1 MYVQKKSE
9 LDIESERLDTLS
21 SSLDALKQDCRERE
35 CSITK
40 AKHEITHIEDK
51 LIQNQKETALLDQYI
66 RQDTESLSALEAERG
81 ENERR
86 LNMLNISERDNNAK
100 KEVLLREISRLEAR
114 LSSLHGEYE
123 SLQQKLWDDYELTYS
138 DAERLRR
145 IIPDDER
152 KAANTRLSVLRDA
165 IKKLGTVNVNAI
177 EEYLSLRER
186 YEFLTA
192 QVNDLEESKTK
203 LSGII
208 NKLEEQMRTAF
219 TQSVKAINENF
230 KDVFSE
236 LFGGGSAH
244 IVICSP
250 EDILQSDIEI
260 VVQPPGKIIKNLVQL
275 SGGEQAFVAIALYLA
290 MIKLNPTPFCIF
302 DEVDTSL
309 DDVNVDRLAEY
320 LKRCT
325 NKTQF
330 IMITHRRGTMELA
343 DRLYG
348 ITMHEK
354 GVSRFLIMNT
364 DSIAAKL

>member
-1 MYVQKKSE
+1 MGRIRAYILRRGKGAHNNPGGGKK
-9 LDIESERLDTLS
+9 
-21 SSLDALKQDCRERE
+21 A
-35 CSITK
+35 
-40 AKHEITHIEDK
+40 A
-51 LIQNQKETALLDQYI
+51 N
-66 RQDTESLSALEAERG
+66 
-81 ENERR
+81 
-86 LNMLNISERDNNAK
+86 
-100 KEVLLREISRLEAR
+100 AR
-114 LSSLHGEYE
+114 LS
-123 SLQQKLWDDYELTYS
+123 
-138 DAERLRR
+138 A
-145 IIPDDER
+145 
-152 KAANTRLSVLRDA
+152 LRDA

-177 EEYLSLRER
+177 EEYSSLRER
-186 YEFLTA
+186 YEFLTD
-192 QVNDLEESKTK
+192 QVGDLEESKTK

-208 NKLEEQMRTAF
+208 DSLEEQMRSAF
-219 TQSVKAINENF
+219 TQSVKAINDNF
-230 KDVFSE
+230 GDVFSE
-236 LFGGGSAH
+236 LFGGGSAK

-260 VVQPPGKIIKNLVQL
+260 VVQPPGKIIKNLIQL

-290 MIKLNPTPFCIF
+290 LIKLNPTPFCIF

-309 DDVNVDRLAEY
+309 DDVNVDRLADY

-364 DSIAAKL
+364 DSIAARL